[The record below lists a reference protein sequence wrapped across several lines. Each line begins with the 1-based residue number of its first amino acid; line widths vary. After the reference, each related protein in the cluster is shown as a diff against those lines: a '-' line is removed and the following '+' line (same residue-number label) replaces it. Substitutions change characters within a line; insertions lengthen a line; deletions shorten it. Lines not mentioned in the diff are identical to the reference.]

1 MCTDIGMRQTHIVV
15 AKSALPS
22 SSGASCTT
30 NLPLHLDNLT
40 CELSIVPTILGLSE
54 ILEKLEL
61 PSNVQPF
68 STLETTV
75 DNRDAYQLR
84 VSLPAYRLEG
94 KRQSQEGSAKWKR

>member
-1 MCTDIGMRQTHIVV
+1 MYNKFAI
-15 AKSALPS
+15 
-22 SSGASCTT
+22 
-30 NLPLHLDNLT
+30 HLDNLT